1 VAAARLYQRKWVLI
15 KLPLALL
22 ALAVMALLW
31 TRWLPLP
38 PTQISI
44 STALPEGMYQAWGN
58 QYAAEFAK
66 EGIELRVLPSD
77 GAEQNLRRLRGLES
91 PQVDLAFIQG
101 GVGHPGSSATAT
113 VTATTPTAA
122 AVTTAAAVR
131 TLANVDIEPLW
142 IFSRHAWLD
151 SLQQMQG
158 QRVSL
163 GPAGSGTR
171 KLALQLLD
179 QVRLGPGQVIDEP
192 LSGMQAA
199 EALKAG
205 ALDTMFLVSTP
216 EAPVV
221 RMLLRAPGVYLV
233 QLKRSAALIERLPF
247 LQPRLLPQGA
257 LEADGSLPARDVA
270 LLTTTASLVARADLH
285 PALQRLATRIAQK
298 VHAGGGLFHRPGAF
312 PSLKRVDFAAS
323 ADARRTLV
331 GGLPWLEE
339 QLPFLPAQ
347 IALRLLV
354 ICLPVALVALWLAH
368 MLPAYL
374 RWLLES
380 RVTRW
385 YGELM
390 YIEDEI
396 AQDRLTGLQMTRHLE
411 RLDRME
417 RSMAS
422 FVTPPY
428 LMPRWYTLRDHIE
441 FVRMSL
447 YGKRGR

>member
-1 VAAARLYQRKWVLI
+1 MAAARLYQRKWVLI

-38 PTQISI
+38 PTHISI
-44 STALPEGMYQAWGN
+44 STALPEGMYQAWAN
-58 QYAAEFAK
+58 QYAAEFAQ
-66 EGIELRVLPSD
+66 EGIELRVLPSG

-101 GVGHPGSSATAT
+101 GVGHPGSSAVAGTG
-113 VTATTPTAA
+113 TTTAA
-122 AVTTAAAVR
+122 PAAAVR

-179 QVRLGPGQVIDEP
+179 QVRLGPGQVVDEP
-192 LSGMQAA
+192 LSGMEAA

-205 ALDTMFLVSTP
+205 AIDTMFLVSTP

-221 RMLLRAPGVYLV
+221 RTLLRAPGVYLV
-233 QLKRSAALIERLPF
+233 QLKRSAALTERLPF

-257 LEADGSLPARDVA
+257 LDADGVLPARDLA

-298 VHAGGGLFHRPGAF
+298 VHSGGGLFHRAGAF

-339 QLPFLPAQ
+339 QLPFMPAQ
-347 IALRLLV
+347 IVLRLLV
-354 ICLPVALVALWLAH
+354 ICLPVALVAIWLAH
-368 MLPAYL
+368 LLPAYL

-396 AQDRLTGLQMTRHLE
+396 AQDSLTGMQLTRHLE

-422 FVTPPY
+422 FVTPSY

-447 YGKRGR
+447 YEKRGR